1 MEIANIN
8 TAESFPLRHAVGI
21 GKHLLKSG
29 DRVACIYYEFQPTP
43 DRDIMEGAHTHPAES
58 VWFVIDGE
66 LEVNVNGE
74 SVILKK
80 GDVMLSPYESMKGS
94 KAISTTPVKL
104 LVVGSPNNIRDLPT
118 SH

>member
-1 MEIANIN
+1 MMEIKNVY
-8 TAESFPLRHAVGI
+8 TAESFPLRLGVGI
-21 GKHLLKSG
+21 GKHILTSG
-29 DRVACIYYEFQPTP
+29 DRLACIYYEFPPTP

-74 SVILKK
+74 SAILKK
-80 GDVMLSPYESMKGS
+80 GDAMF
-94 KAISTTPVKL
+94 
-104 LVVGSPNNIRDLPT
+104 NIRDLPK